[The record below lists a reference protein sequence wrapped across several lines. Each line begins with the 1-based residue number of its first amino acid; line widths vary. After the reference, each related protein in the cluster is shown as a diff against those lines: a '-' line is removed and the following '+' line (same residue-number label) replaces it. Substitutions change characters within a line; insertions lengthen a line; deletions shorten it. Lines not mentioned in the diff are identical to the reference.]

1 MRFTGLPT
9 KQGLYD
15 PAFEHDNCG
24 IGFLAHIKGEKSH
37 KVIRDALNMLENLEH
52 RGGQG
57 DEVNTGD
64 GAGILVQ
71 LPHQFFVKQTSFNI
85 GEAGT
90 YAVGMLF
97 LPQDAEERQQV
108 KIHLEQLVVEEELTL
123 LGWREVPFDDSMLGN
138 AAHKSMPVIEQLF
151 VSSQKEMNSI
161 EFERQLY
168 VVRKKA
174 EHSIKVSLNQS
185 FYFTSF
191 SSRTIVYK
199 GC

>member
-97 LPQDAEERQQV
+97 YRKMQ
-108 KIHLEQLVVEEELTL
+108 K
-123 LGWREVPFDDSMLGN
+123 SGN
-138 AAHKSMPVIEQLF
+138 
-151 VSSQKEMNSI
+151 
-161 EFERQLY
+161 R
-168 VVRKKA
+168 
-174 EHSIKVSLNQS
+174 
-185 FYFTSF
+185 
-191 SSRTIVYK
+191 
-199 GC
+199 